1 MDKTTLKD
9 FYDYMESLKYP
20 IDAIFVFVYNDYNT
34 YIDDP
39 HLEECFNEVEVH
51 EILDSVSDLFQET
64 LAFSSEKSFIQWCT
78 TQTTQNKKIY
88 VYTMA
93 QYVEGFGR
101 RTLIPALCQYYGFIN
116 INADAYMS
124 ALGCNKETMY
134 KLLATNGMS
143 EILTPTV
150 FLNAFEDI
158 NYNEIRL
165 KLGEKIVLKPINESC
180 CIDMTVLVDYSEN
193 DLCYHT
199 QKLINKYGHAMI
211 QKYINGAEIGI
222 TVFYHNQKMYT
233 LPPMQIVFPYKKNH
247 LTHTD
252 SFYGNYQLANYNVPQ
267 KLLELC
273 KRMSYELEFFCT
285 ARYDFRF
292 DGKNYYLFDLSP
304 NPTVNGYTS
313 SNYAARS
320 ALECDHRG
328 ILRLMVY
335 EKIAL
340 FEPSFDW
347 THKI

>member
-1 MDKTTLKD
+1 MDRADLKD
-9 FYDYMESLKYP
+9 FYDYMESKQYP

-39 HLEECFNEVEVH
+39 HLEECFTDVEVH

-64 LAFSSEKSFIQWCT
+64 QAFSSEKSFIQWCT
-78 TQTTQNKKIY
+78 TQTILDKKVY

-101 RTLIPALCQYYGFIN
+101 RTLIPSLCQYYGFIN
-116 INADAYMS
+116 INADTYMS

-134 KLLATNGMS
+134 KLLETNGMS
-143 EILTPTV
+143 EILAPTV
-150 FLNAFEDI
+150 FLNSFEDI

-180 CIDMTVLVDYSEN
+180 CIDMTVLADYSEN
-193 DLCYHT
+193 DLCCYT

-211 QKYINGAEIGI
+211 QKYINGDEIGI
-222 TVFYHNQKMYT
+222 TVFYHNRKMYT
-233 LPPMQIVFPYKKNH
+233 LPPIQIVFPYKKKY

-267 KLLELC
+267 EILELC
-273 KRMSYELEFFCT
+273 KRISYKLEFFCT

-292 DGKNYYLFDLSP
+292 DGEKYYLFDLSP

-328 ILRLMVY
+328 ILRLMAY

-340 FEPSFDW
+340 FEPSFNR
-347 THKI
+347 THNI